1 LRSVFD
7 CQLQITNYKF
17 MADVN
22 LIVDGKKVTAPAGTL
37 LIEACKSAGIEV
49 PSFCYYPGLSL
60 CGACRMCVVKIEKM
74 PKLQTACT
82 TVVGEGMIVTT
93 ESDEVRQARKG
104 TVEILLGNH
113 PLDCPVCDAGGECEL
128 QDMTFSYGA
137 SESRFTEAK
146 NHKEELQWSPVV
158 YFDRPRCIMCFRCV
172 RVCGEGMDVWA
183 LGVQNRGVSSIIAP
197 NISAPD
203 QDAHLDCEECGMC
216 IDICPVGALTS
227 GAYRYKTRPWE
238 MHHVGTICTHCGD
251 GCKTTLGV
259 RQCETGAEI
268 VRGDNRDKSGIN
280 GDFLCVKGRYAFDFV
295 HHADRLTE
303 PLIRKNGKL
312 MPATWEDAFELI
324 GKRFREVRDEVNNG
338 SHGGSAIGV
347 IGSNRTTNEEN
358 YLLSKFARVVLKT
371 NNVDHHRTA
380 DYPALAAALH
390 GKPGKTASMRDVL
403 NAPAILLIGNDP
415 TNQHPLLAWQI
426 RTNVRLRHAK
436 LYVIN
441 SAPIKLRR
449 QAAGFGLLPPGVE
462 AKAVGFFAGDDSLL
476 DSLVSD
482 GTSRDAWIALRE
494 RIRAE
499 QNLVI
504 AFGSEVRG
512 HDIAKLAEFAATLT
526 GAKLI
531 CLGDYANSRGAS
543 EMGLYPDLL
552 PGYEPLSETVRFQQ
566 EWGKLPAEKGLSLP
580 EMMEA
585 AKAGKLKA
593 LYVVGSNPVGRLGV
607 DPFALAKAFV
617 VVQDMFLTETATIAD
632 VILPA
637 ANAYEKT
644 GTYTNTCGDL
654 QLVKKAGEVSN
665 TKPDFEMIVRIADAM
680 GCDVSG
686 LVPFGSGTHS
696 DMGQT
701 RGAQS
706 GEADRHAVWLE
717 AHNLEPKMTP
727 FDPMAILDEVQRVVA
742 GYDVS
747 RVNLLAGT
755 DQHLEIAESGASLIQ
770 DPELIVPANDDL
782 FSSGT
787 LGRYSKTLNSVI
799 ENKSA
804 VPEVAAD

>member
-1 LRSVFD
+1 
-7 CQLQITNYKF
+7 
-17 MADVN
+17 MPDVT
-22 LIVDGKKVTAPAGTL
+22 LIVDGKKLTAPAGSL
-37 LIEACKSAGIEV
+37 LIEACKNVGIEV

-60 CGACRMCVVKIEKM
+60 QGACRMCVVKIEKM

-82 TVVGEGMIVTT
+82 TVVTEGMVVATD
-93 ESDEVRQARKG
+93 SDEVRQARKAM
-104 TVEILLGNH
+104 VELLLGNH

-137 SESRFTEAK
+137 AESKFMEAK
-146 NHKEELQWSPVV
+146 NHKEEQQWSPVV
-158 YFDRPRCIMCFRCV
+158 YFDRPRCILCYRCV

-183 LGVQNRGVSSIIAP
+183 LGVQNRGVGSIIAP
-197 NISAPD
+197 NEED
-203 QDAHLDCEECGMC
+203 HLDCEECGMC

-238 MHHVGTICTHCGD
+238 MNHVGTICTHCGD

-259 RQCETGAEI
+259 RRCDTGAEI

-280 GDFLCVKGRYAFDFV
+280 GDFLCVKGRYAFDFA
-295 HHADRLTE
+295 HNKERLMQ
-303 PLIRKNGKL
+303 PLVRKNGKL
-312 MPATWEDAFELI
+312 TPTTWEDAFEVI
-324 GKRFREVRDEVNNG
+324 GRKFREVRDQN
-338 SHGGSAIGV
+338 GGSAIGV

-358 YLLSKFARVVLKT
+358 YLLSKFARSVLKT

-403 NAPAILLIGNDP
+403 EAPAILLIGNDP

-426 RTNVRLRHAK
+426 RTNVRLNQAR
-436 LYVIN
+436 LYIIN
-441 SAPIKLRR
+441 SADIKLQR
-449 QAAGFGLLPPGVE
+449 QATGFAMVAPGTE
-462 AKAVGFFAGDDSLL
+462 AKAIAFLGGDNSLL
-476 DSLVSD
+476 DSMTGLVNGPTGES
-482 GTSRDAWIALRE
+482 TTRDTWTGLRE
-494 RIRAE
+494 KIRGE

-504 AFGSEVRG
+504 IFGSEIRG
-512 HDIAKLAEFAATLT
+512 RDVEKLVAFASTLA

-552 PGYEPLSETVRFQQ
+552 PGYEPLSDSAKFRE
-566 EWGKLPAEKGLSLP
+566 EWGALPAEKGLSLP
-580 EMMEA
+580 EMMDA
-585 AKAGKLKA
+585 AVAGKLKA
-593 LYVVGSNPVGRLGV
+593 LYVTGANPVGRLDM
-607 DPFALAKAFV
+607 DPAALAKTFV
-617 VVQDMFLTETATIAD
+617 VVQDMFLTETAAIAD
-632 VILPA
+632 VVLPA
-637 ANAYEKT
+637 ANAYEKS
-644 GTYTNTCGDL
+644 GTFTNTCGEL
-654 QLVKKAGEVSN
+654 QLVKKAGELTN
-665 TKPDFEMIVRIADAM
+665 AKPDFEMIVRIADAM
-680 GCDVSG
+680 GSDVSG
-686 LVPFGSGTHS
+686 LVPFRSGTHS
-696 DMGQT
+696 DMGQS

-727 FDPMAILDEVQRVVA
+727 FDPMAILDELQRVVA

-747 RVNLLAGT
+747 RVNLLAGN
-755 DQHLEIAESGASLIQ
+755 DQHLEIADSGASLMQ
-770 DPELIVPANDDL
+770 DPALIVPANNDL

-787 LGRYSKTLNSVI
+787 LGRYSKTLNSVF

>member
-1 LRSVFD
+1 
-7 CQLQITNYKF
+7 
-17 MADVN
+17 MADVT
-22 LIVDGKKVTAPAGTL
+22 LTVDGKKLTAPAGSL
-37 LIEACKSAGIEV
+37 LIDACKNAGIEV

-82 TVVGEGMIVTT
+82 TVVTEGMVVTT
-93 ESDEVRQARKG
+93 DSDEVRQARKA

-128 QDMTFSYGA
+128 QDMAFAYGA
-137 SESRFTEAK
+137 PESKFIEIK
-146 NHKEELQWSPVV
+146 NHRDEQQWSPVV
-158 YFDRPRCIMCFRCV
+158 YFDRPRCILCFRCV

-183 LGVQNRGVSSIIAP
+183 LGIQNRGVSSTIAP
-197 NISAPD
+197 NQED
-203 QDAHLDCEECGMC
+203 HLECEECGMC

-238 MHHVGTICTHCGD
+238 MKHVGTVCTHCGD

-259 RQCETGAEI
+259 RRSDTGMEI

-280 GDFLCVKGRYAFDFV
+280 GDFLCIKGRYAFDF
-295 HHADRLTE
+295 ANNAERLTT
-303 PLIRKNGKL
+303 PLIRRDGKL
-312 MPATWEDAFELI
+312 IPATWEEAIELV
-324 GKRFREVRDEVNNG
+324 GRRFAEVRDKD
-338 SHGGSAIGV
+338 GGSAIGV
-347 IGSNRTTNEEN
+347 IGSTRTTNEEN
-358 YLLSKFARVVLKT
+358 YLLSKFARLVLKT
-371 NNVDHHRTA
+371 NNVDHHRTT
-380 DYPALAAALH
+380 DFPVLAAALH

-426 RTNVRLRHAK
+426 RTNVRLRRAK
-436 LYVIN
+436 LYVVN

-449 QAAGFGLLPPGVE
+449 QATAFGLLPGGTE
-462 AKAVGFFAGDDSLL
+462 TKAVAFLAGDDSQL
-476 DSLVSD
+476 DFLITD
-482 GTSRDAWIALRE
+482 LTNRDAWIALRDK
-494 RIRAE
+494 IRVE

-504 AFGSEVRG
+504 VFDSELRG
-512 HDIAKLAEFAATLT
+512 DHVTKLSNFASSLT

-531 CLGDYANSRGAS
+531 CLADYANSRGAS
-543 EMGLYPDLL
+543 DMGLYPDLL
-552 PGYEPLSETVRFQQ
+552 PGYEPVANPGKFQQ
-566 EWGKLPAEKGLSLP
+566 EWGALPTEKGLAVP
-580 EMMEA
+580 EMVEA

-593 LYVVGSNPVGRLGV
+593 LYVVGSNPLGRLNI
-607 DPFALAKAFV
+607 DPFVFSKSFV
-617 VVQDMFLTETATIAD
+617 VVQEMFLTDTANIAD
-632 VILPA
+632 VVLPA
-637 ANAYEKT
+637 ANLYEKT
-644 GTYTNTCGDL
+644 GSCTNTCGDL
-654 QLVKKAGEVSN
+654 QLVKKAGEVSDV
-665 TKPDFEMIVRIADAM
+665 KSDFEMIVRIADAM
-680 GCDVSG
+680 GFDVHG
-686 LVPFGSGTHS
+686 LVPFGGGTRA

-727 FDPMAILDEVQRVVA
+727 FDPMAILDEIQRVVA

-747 RVNLLAGT
+747 RVNLLAGN
-755 DQHLEIAESGASLIQ
+755 DEHLEIAESGPSLVH
-770 DPELIVPANDDL
+770 DPNLIVPAHDDL

-804 VPEVAAD
+804 EAKVAAD